1 MSDKITYL
9 CHAKNKK
16 TSIMAKSIGWE
27 AFGDKT
33 KQLVDELTSAARKR
47 NRLDIDAYLKEQS
60 VQTLVM
66 LQIRIGKL
74 IQQKLAR

>member
-16 TSIMAKSIGWE
+16 TSTMAKSIDWE

-74 IQQKLAR
+74 IQRKLAR

>member
-9 CHAKNKK
+9 CNAKNKK
-16 TSIMAKSIGWE
+16 TSTMAKSIDWE

-47 NRLDIDAYLKEQS
+47 NKLDIDAYLKEQS

-74 IQQKLAR
+74 IQRKLAR

>member
-1 MSDKITYL
+1 MQKT
-9 CHAKNKK
+9 KK
-16 TSIMAKSIGWE
+16 TSPMAKSIDWE

-47 NRLDIDAYLKEQS
+47 NKLDIDAYLKEQS

>member
-1 MSDKITYL
+1 MQKT
-9 CHAKNKK
+9 KK
-16 TSIMAKSIGWE
+16 TYTMAKSIDWE

-47 NRLDIDAYLKEQS
+47 NKLDIDAYLKEQS

-74 IQQKLAR
+74 IQRKLAR